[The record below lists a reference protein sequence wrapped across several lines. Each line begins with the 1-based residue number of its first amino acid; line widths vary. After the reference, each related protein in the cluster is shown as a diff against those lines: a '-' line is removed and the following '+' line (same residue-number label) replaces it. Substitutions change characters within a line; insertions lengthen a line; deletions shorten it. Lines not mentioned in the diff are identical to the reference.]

1 MIVNGQTGLAMHHAP
16 KLVVVEQSR
25 DKDIRRF
32 KNPMEGAA
40 VAQTKT
46 RSIVIPK
53 IALDNMDILVSF
65 TLPVSI
71 VWSIEK
77 KNHNLNPLLFNSI
90 QLIVSGQ
97 TGLVMDHVPKVVVAV
112 KN

>member
-1 MIVNGQTGLAMHHAP
+1 M
-16 KLVVVEQSR
+16 
-25 DKDIRRF
+25 
-32 KNPMEGAA
+32 
-40 VAQTKT
+40 AQTKT

-71 VWSIEK
+71 LWSIEK
-77 KNHNLNPLLFNSI
+77 KNHNLNPLLFNYI

>member
-1 MIVNGQTGLAMHHAP
+1 M
-16 KLVVVEQSR
+16 
-25 DKDIRRF
+25 
-32 KNPMEGAA
+32 
-40 VAQTKT
+40 AQTKT

-71 VWSIEK
+71 VWSMEK
-77 KNHNLNPLLFNSI
+77 KNHNLNPLVFNYI

-97 TGLVMDHVPKVVVAV
+97 TGLVMDHVLKVVVAV